1 MGSGSVVKFHRQITL
16 SLLLGIALSAVAATE
31 LATRQAF
38 DRLLDESGMRLESS
52 QNLIDVPIRAN
63 PVLPYE
69 HAMRH
74 ESGELELRFII
85 RPLRRIE
92 IEYNDP
98 HNAAP
103 EPNHLFPLLFE
114 SLIDRLSAN
123 SNSNSRTLSE
133 PEAREKFNAQWAA
146 LSIFDV
152 NPEFSSDFKNAILL
166 AMHKND
172 QADAYTL
179 FLYNDH
185 ERAKSLINETLSVLS
200 FDTAQ

>member
-1 MGSGSVVKFHRQITL
+1 VKYRHQIAL
-16 SLLLGIALSAVAATE
+16 SLLLGIALGAVAATE
-31 LATRQAF
+31 PGTRQAF
-38 DRLLDESGMRLESS
+38 DRLLDESGMRLASR
-52 QNLIDVPIRAN
+52 QNLVDVPISEN

-85 RPLRRIE
+85 RPLQRIE

-123 SNSNSRTLSE
+123 SNSSSRTLSE
-133 PEAREKFNAQWAA
+133 PEARKKFNAQWAA

-152 NPEFSSDFKNAILL
+152 NPEFSSDYRNAILL

-185 ERAKSLINETLSVLS
+185 ERAKTLINETLSVLS
-200 FDTAQ
+200 FDTTP

>member
-1 MGSGSVVKFHRQITL
+1 MKTWRKLAL
-16 SLLLGIALSAVAATE
+16 SLLLGIALSAAAATD

-38 DRLLDESGMRLESS
+38 DRLLDESGLHLESS
-52 QNLIDVPIRAN
+52 QNFIDIPISAN

-85 RPLRRIE
+85 RPLQRIE

-123 SNSNSRTLSE
+123 SNYNSRTLSE
-133 PEAREKFNAQWAA
+133 PEARDKFNAQWAA
-146 LSIFDV
+146 LSIFDI
-152 NPEFSSDFKNAILL
+152 NPEFSSDYKSAILL

-172 QADAYTL
+172 YADAYTL

-185 ERAKSLINETLSVLS
+185 EQAKILINAALATLSFTSKPVK
-200 FDTAQ
+200 TQ

>member
-1 MGSGSVVKFHRQITL
+1 M
-16 SLLLGIALSAVAATE
+16 LGVALSAAAATD

-38 DRLLDESGMRLESS
+38 DRLLDESGLRLASS
-52 QNLIDVPIRAN
+52 QNFIDIPISEN

-85 RPLRRIE
+85 RPLNRIE

-114 SLIDRLSAN
+114 SLIYRLSAN
-123 SNSNSRTLSE
+123 SNYNSRTLSE
-133 PEAREKFNAQWAA
+133 PEARDKFNAQWAA
-146 LSIFDV
+146 LSIFDID
-152 NPEFSSDFKNAILL
+152 PEFSSDYKNAILL

-172 QADAYTL
+172 HADAYTL

-185 ERAKSLINETLSVLS
+185 EQAKILINAALATLAFTPTATETR
-200 FDTAQ
+200 

>member
-1 MGSGSVVKFHRQITL
+1 MKPAQKLGL
-16 SLLLGIALSAVAATE
+16 ALLLGLALGTVGATE
-31 LATRQAF
+31 TGTRQAF
-38 DRLLDESGMRLESS
+38 DQLLGEAGLRLEAR
-52 QNLIDVPIRAN
+52 QNFFDVPIEPN

-74 ESGELELRFII
+74 RSGELELRFIV
-85 RPLRRIE
+85 RPLQRIE

-103 EPNHLFPLLFE
+103 EPNHLSPLLFE
-114 SLIDRLSAN
+114 SLTDRLSAN
-123 SNSNSRTLSE
+123 SNTSSRTLAE
-133 PEAREKFNAQWAA
+133 PEAREKFNAQWVA

-152 NPEFSSDFKNAILL
+152 DPAFSADYKNAILL

-172 QADAYTL
+172 RADAYTL

-185 ERAKSLINETLSVLS
+185 EQAKPLINQALSILAFS
-200 FDTAQ
+200 ASE

>member
-1 MGSGSVVKFHRQITL
+1 VKPLCKLAL
-16 SLLLGIALSAVAATE
+16 SLLLGIALSAAAATD
-31 LATRQAF
+31 LGNRQAF
-38 DRLLDESGMRLESS
+38 DRLLDESGLHLESS
-52 QNLIDVPIRAN
+52 SSFIDIPISAN

-85 RPLRRIE
+85 RPLNRIE

-123 SNSNSRTLSE
+123 SNYNSRTLSE
-133 PEAREKFNAQWAA
+133 PEARDKFNAQWAA
-146 LSIFDV
+146 LSIFDI
-152 NPEFSSDFKNAILL
+152 NPEFTSDYKNAILL

-172 QADAYTL
+172 HADAYTL

-185 ERAKSLINETLSVLS
+185 EQAKILITAALATLSFTSKPVKI
-200 FDTAQ
+200 Q

>member
-1 MGSGSVVKFHRQITL
+1 M
-16 SLLLGIALSAVAATE
+16 LGVALSAAAATD

-38 DRLLDESGMRLESS
+38 DRLLDESGLRLASS
-52 QNLIDVPIRAN
+52 QNFIDIPISEN

-85 RPLRRIE
+85 RPLNRIE

-114 SLIDRLSAN
+114 SLIYRLSAN
-123 SNSNSRTLSE
+123 SNYNSRTLSE
-133 PEAREKFNAQWAA
+133 PEARDKFNAQWAA
-146 LSIFDV
+146 LSIFDID
-152 NPEFSSDFKNAILL
+152 PEFSSDYKNAILL

-172 QADAYTL
+172 HADAYTL

-185 ERAKSLINETLSVLS
+185 EQAKILINAALATLAFRPTATETR
-200 FDTAQ
+200 

>member
-1 MGSGSVVKFHRQITL
+1 VKYCRKIVF

-31 LATRQAF
+31 LASRQAF
-38 DRLLDESGMRLESS
+38 DRLLDESGMRLEPS
-52 QNLIDVPIRAN
+52 QKLIDLPIRAN

-74 ESGELELRFII
+74 DSGELELRFII
-85 RPLRRIE
+85 RPLERIE

-123 SNSNSRTLSE
+123 SNSNSRTLSKS
-133 PEAREKFNAQWAA
+133 EAKEKFNAQWAA
-146 LSIFDV
+146 LSVFDI
-152 NPEFSSDFKNAILL
+152 NPEFSSEFNNAMLL

-172 QADAYTL
+172 QADAYTV

-185 ERAKSLINETLSVLS
+185 ELAKQLINEVISTMS
-200 FDTAQ
+200 FTPTTQ

>member
-1 MGSGSVVKFHRQITL
+1 M
-16 SLLLGIALSAVAATE
+16 LGVALSAAAATD

-38 DRLLDESGMRLESS
+38 DRLLDESGLRLTSS
-52 QNLIDVPIRAN
+52 QNFIDIPISEN

-85 RPLRRIE
+85 RPLNRIE

-114 SLIDRLSAN
+114 SLIYRLSAN
-123 SNSNSRTLSE
+123 SNYNSRTLSE
-133 PEAREKFNAQWAA
+133 PEARDKFNAQWAA
-146 LSIFDV
+146 LSIFDID
-152 NPEFSSDFKNAILL
+152 PEFSSDYKNAILL

-172 QADAYTL
+172 HADAYTL

-185 ERAKSLINETLSVLS
+185 EQAKILINAALATLAFTPTATETR
-200 FDTAQ
+200 